1 MGSPQSAI
9 LAAGGIVVRHDA
21 DGDKIAI
28 VQRRRYP
35 GEMALPK
42 GKIEEGEAIPAAAQ
56 RETSEETGCVVT
68 DPRFAGAVHYL
79 SSVTCRRSYSSI

>member
-56 RETSEETGCVVT
+56 RETSEETGCEVT
-68 DPRFAGAVHYL
+68 DPDLLARCIT

>member
-42 GKIEEGEAIPAAAQ
+42 GKIEEGEAMPAAAQ
-56 RETSEETGCVVT
+56 R
-68 DPRFAGAVHYL
+68 
-79 SSVTCRRSYSSI
+79 